1 MMSQDAIY
9 ECDCCYS
16 EGVIEYDLNKKI
28 KCADCDGSGYVT
40 IDKLR
45 TLSKP
50 KTGADYPGPII
61 GLLALANSDHDRG
74 MAGSIP
80 FKIGDKFTTITG
92 TEVECI
98 QLSVQHRGYECARF
112 SDGGW
117 RYNREHDR
125 GRCTGSE
132 WDARKN
138 ILPKFYTD
146 DPVERDMIK
155 AKHSLDQ
162 FERETKR

>member
-1 MMSQDAIY
+1 MNNPDAIY
-9 ECDCCYS
+9 ECDSCHGYG
-16 EGVIEYDLNKKI
+16 EIKYDLNKKI
-28 KCADCDGSGYVT
+28 DCADCQGDGFVT

-45 TLSKP
+45 TRPRL
-50 KTGADYPGPII
+50 KTAADFPGPIN
-61 GLLALANSDHDRG
+61 GLLALAGTDHDRG

-80 FKIGDKFTTITG
+80 FKIGDKFTTISG

-98 QLSVQHRGYECARF
+98 QLSDTRGYECARF

-125 GRCTGSE
+125 GRATGSE

-146 DPVERDMIK
+146 DLFERDMIM
-155 AKHSLDQ
+155 ATHRLDQ
-162 FERETKR
+162 FELESKQ